1 MMRSVTVTLVDDLDA
16 DKTADETV
24 SFGLDG
30 RDYEIDLSK
39 AHAGEL
45 RKMANRYIAAAR
57 RAKTAVRQRPARRTQ
72 ADRER
77 AREIRAWA
85 VEKGLMTTE
94 RGRIPEHVTR
104 EYEASRRAE
113 SSRLR
118 VTHAWH
124 YPAQR
129 AAEPLCA
136 YLREHEYRNCPGRL
150 LLIFRV
156 VRPGGH
162 GPLPPGRAFVA
173 GNLSRLVVLLD
184 RAILQFHMRVRGQVV
199 VPDGVAG
206 RAAQGRHDGIVAIV
220 FDPHQRRLAY
230 LPRLRAHRRQDDHRA
245 AAQLGPLGAAGAL
258 VEVNLVTRPRGRAW
272 LVATGKRHAGRNTCA
287 RPVVPVTP

>member
-1 MMRSVTVTLVDDLDA
+1 MMRSVTVTLVDDLDEA
-16 DKTADETV
+16 KAADETV

-30 RDYEIDLSK
+30 REYEIDLSR

-45 RKMANRYIAAAR
+45 RKMASRYIAAAR

-104 EYEASRRAE
+104 EYEASKRAE
-113 SSRLR
+113 SSRLA
-118 VTHAWH
+118 VMLAWH
-124 YPAQR
+124 YTAQPA
-129 AAEPLCA
+129 AIPLCI
-136 YLREHEYRNCPGRL
+136 YRREHEYRNRPGRL

-162 GPLPPGRAFVA
+162 GPLPPGPAFVA
-173 GNLSRLVVLLD
+173 
-184 RAILQFHMRVRGQVV
+184 
-199 VPDGVAG
+199 
-206 RAAQGRHDGIVAIV
+206 
-220 FDPHQRRLAY
+220 
-230 LPRLRAHRRQDDHRA
+230 
-245 AAQLGPLGAAGAL
+245 
-258 VEVNLVTRPRGRAW
+258 
-272 LVATGKRHAGRNTCA
+272 
-287 RPVVPVTP
+287 

>member
-104 EYEASRRAE
+104 EYEASKRAE
-113 SSRLR
+113 RPRFTARPPLP
-118 VTHAWH
+118 
-124 YPAQR
+124 YPA
-129 AAEPLCA
+129 P
-136 YLREHEYRNCPGRL
+136 
-150 LLIFRV
+150 
-156 VRPGGH
+156 
-162 GPLPPGRAFVA
+162 
-173 GNLSRLVVLLD
+173 
-184 RAILQFHMRVRGQVV
+184 
-199 VPDGVAG
+199 
-206 RAAQGRHDGIVAIV
+206 
-220 FDPHQRRLAY
+220 
-230 LPRLRAHRRQDDHRA
+230 
-245 AAQLGPLGAAGAL
+245 GAAG
-258 VEVNLVTRPRGRAW
+258 P
-272 LVATGKRHAGRNTCA
+272 
-287 RPVVPVTP
+287 

>member
-16 DKTADETV
+16 AKAADETV

-30 RDYEIDLSK
+30 REYEIDLSK

-45 RKMANRYIAAAR
+45 RKMASRYIAAAR
-57 RAKTAVRQRPARRTQ
+57 RAKSAVRQRPARRTQ

-77 AREIRAWA
+77 ARQIRAWA

-104 EYEASRRAE
+104 EYEASAQAE
-113 SSRLR
+113 SSRLPVR
-118 VTHAWH
+118 PAWH
-124 YPAQR
+124 YPAQK
-129 AAEPLCA
+129 AAVPLCV
-136 YLREHEYRNCPGRL
+136 YRREHEDRNRAGRL

-162 GPLPPGRAFVA
+162 GPLPPGRALVA
-173 GNLSRLVVLLD
+173 GNL
-184 RAILQFHMRVRGQVV
+184 
-199 VPDGVAG
+199 
-206 RAAQGRHDGIVAIV
+206 
-220 FDPHQRRLAY
+220 
-230 LPRLRAHRRQDDHRA
+230 PRL
-245 AAQLGPLGAAGAL
+245 
-258 VEVNLVTRPRGRAW
+258 
-272 LVATGKRHAGRNTCA
+272 RNTCA

>member
-1 MMRSVTVTLVDDLDA
+1 MMRSVTVTLVDDLDEA
-16 DKTADETV
+16 KAADETI

-45 RKMANRYIAAAR
+45 RKMASRYIAAAR

-77 AREIRAWA
+77 ARQIRTWA

-104 EYEASRRAE
+104 EFEASRRAE
-113 SSRLR
+113 SSRLPVR
-118 VTHAWH
+118 PAWD
-124 YPAQR
+124 YPV
-129 AAEPLCA
+129 AALCVCR
-136 YLREHEYRNCPGRL
+136 REHEYRNRPARL

-156 VRPGGH
+156 IRPGGH
-162 GPLPPGRAFVA
+162 GPLPPARALVA
-173 GNLSRLVVLLD
+173 ENLPRLVVLLD

-206 RAAQGRHDGIVAIV
+206 RTAQRRHDGIVTIV

-230 LPRLRAHRRQDDHRA
+230 LPRLRAHRRQDDHGT
-245 AAQLGPLGAAGAL
+245 AAQLSSLGAAGVL

-272 LVATGKRHAGRNTCA
+272 LVVTGKRHALRNTCA